1 MQIVQR
7 AKFFFTRSARGRR
20 PWRGKRTGGGSKNV
34 VQQVAPTVIGDSTAG
49 AGWHRDAV
57 LRLTVKPQ
65 GTSTACLLST
75 GRAEKRSWGG
85 RKSLLGAARAFE
97 HMVEQVAPPEKER
110 VFE

>member
-65 GTSTACLLST
+65 GTGTACLLSA